1 MRLPKRN
8 HTFEEAECVRIR
20 LDLTPIQPAGFVVLV
35 IRVVVSELCI
45 QELVPGPEHWDAV
58 REHEEAEEVLSL
70 FPAKCQNLRWRAPV
84 SFVSAVPTVIRVHT
98 VLIVMTVFPVVF
110 VVIRNEIIECEAIVA
125 IDIVEGLEGMIGM
138 LTAVRKQVIAAVD
151 TTHKIRDHPRVA
163 PHKTTDII
171 AITRVPLQPGRAR
184 KSASEL
190 VTTHVPRFCDQS
202 QSTQLRV
209 GGDFAEY
216 GSISPIE

>member
-1 MRLPKRN
+1 MRLPERN
-8 HTFEEAECVRIR
+8 HAFKETEYVLIHLELA
-20 LDLTPIQPAGFVVLV
+20 PIQPANFVVLV
-35 IRVVVSELCI
+35 IRVVVSELCV
-45 QELVPGPEHWDAV
+45 QELVTSSEHRDAV
-58 REHEEAEEVLSL
+58 REHEEAQEVFSL
-70 FPAKCQNLRWRAPV
+70 FPAKCQSLRWRALV

-110 VVIRNEIIECEAIVA
+110 LIVGNQVVESEAVVA
-125 IDIVEGLEGMIGM
+125 IDVVHGLECMIGM
-138 LTAVRKQVIAAVD
+138 LGAVRKQVIAAID
-151 TTHKIRDHPRVA
+151 TTHKVRDHPRVA
-163 PHKTTDII
+163 PHKTTDIV

-184 KSASEL
+184 KSTSQL

-216 GSISPIE
+216 